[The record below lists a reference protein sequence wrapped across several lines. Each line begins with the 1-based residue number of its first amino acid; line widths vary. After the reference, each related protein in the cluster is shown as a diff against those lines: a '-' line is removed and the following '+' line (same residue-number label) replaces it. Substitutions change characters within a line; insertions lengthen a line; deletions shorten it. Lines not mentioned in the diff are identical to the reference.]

1 MKEEKTVE
9 TSYNDIPYMSK
20 SFFYFSRKAKNCI
33 TTFRLCYSRVKK
45 SKSFRNWVFFGGN
58 IIPFAIAHPDAEVIG
73 IDLSEIQIK
82 EGNNIIKY
90 LGLENIQLHHKNI
103 MNFEEDYGKFDYI
116 ICHGVFS
123 WVTDE
128 VQNKILE
135 VIKNH
140 LSENGSAII
149 SYNTY
154 PGWKHID
161 ILRDIMKFRIDTL
174 QNIGKK

>member
-1 MKEEKTVE
+1 MIFPTCQKVFFTSPEKQKTVLQLLGYVTPE
-9 TSYNDIPYMSK
+9 LK
-20 SFFYFSRKAKNCI
+20 KA
-33 TTFRLCYSRVKK
+33 RVLEIGC
-45 SKSFRNWVFFGGN
+45 SFGGN